1 MSSHFDSFS
10 DEVKQLLPVNG
21 NVLPPRRI
29 AKAAMDFGE
38 DNTTFLWY
46 PYVPIGDYTVLMGPG
61 GTGKT
66 FVTSWIAA
74 RTTTDKPFPNEEFG
88 GEGQNVVLISGE
100 DSGALLK
107 RRLALSG
114 ADLSKVFILD
124 RSDSVGMNFAE
135 GFEEFENTVRA
146 YNPALV
152 VIDPWHNF
160 LGEKV
165 DMSRAN
171 AVRPVFQRIA
181 IMAKRVDCAVILVSH
196 VNKRAQGENANNA
209 AIGSADFINA
219 ARSAL
224 SIIFD
229 EDDENC
235 RIVVHTKAN
244 YSPYG
249 SSVRFR
255 IVGGGME
262 FDGLSDIDRRTLEA
276 AARKKT
282 TPQEALQRTEERE
295 QASVE
300 LIKALKEA
308 AASGVSVRFTYDD
321 FRKKYGETIFGGSQ
335 PKRALDAVRDRL
347 NDDGYFLKSGIVV
360 RRGKTTGNGF
370 LIQKVD
376 TSLGSQTELP

>member
-1 MSSHFDSFS
+1 
-10 DEVKQLLPVNG
+10 
-21 NVLPPRRI
+21 
-29 AKAAMDFGE
+29 
-38 DNTTFLWY
+38 
-46 PYVPIGDYTVLMGPG
+46 
-61 GTGKT
+61 
-66 FVTSWIAA
+66 
-74 RTTTDKPFPNEEFG
+74 
-88 GEGQNVVLISGE
+88 
-100 DSGALLK
+100 
-107 RRLALSG
+107 
-114 ADLSKVFILD
+114 
-124 RSDSVGMNFAE
+124 
-135 GFEEFENTVRA
+135 
-146 YNPALV
+146 
-152 VIDPWHNF
+152 
-160 LGEKV
+160 
-165 DMSRAN
+165 
-171 AVRPVFQRIA
+171 
-181 IMAKRVDCAVILVSH
+181 MAKRVDCAVILVSH